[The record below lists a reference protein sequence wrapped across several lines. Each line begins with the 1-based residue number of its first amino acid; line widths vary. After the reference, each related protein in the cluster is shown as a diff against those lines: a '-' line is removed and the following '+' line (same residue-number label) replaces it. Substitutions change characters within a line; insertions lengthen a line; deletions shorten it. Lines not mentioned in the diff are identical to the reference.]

1 MCVLYDTIGAV
12 ITAPGKAAVGVIRLS
27 GPDAF
32 HIADQVFRGKKGVSI
47 AQQKQ
52 YTMAYGHVMD
62 EKRVI
67 DEVLLLKMQ
76 MPSSFTGEDVVE
88 FQAHG
93 GVVVLN
99 RILRLLL
106 SKGARMAEP
115 GEFSKRAFLNGK
127 MGLIQAEA
135 MADLIQADHEWGS
148 EAAMEQMTGA
158 LTQKIQAMTEFL
170 LDWMAFLE
178 ASVDDPDEDIEG
190 YDQDKLPEELR
201 GLINEIDA
209 LLSTMDHGRILRQG
223 LKVTLAGQPNVGKSS
238 LMNVLLQDD
247 RAIVTDI
254 PGTTRD
260 TLEEAL
266 LLEGI
271 PIVLCDTAGLG
282 ETADIVEQMGIER
295 SKRAMEQADLILY
308 ILDAAK
314 PLTQEIIREIN
325 AINRNKLL
333 LIINKIDIKPE
344 HEWKEMYSRILP
356 EQDHLYLSVKEHKGL
371 DLLSQYL
378 RERFL
383 SGVAVRRLPVY
394 LTNPRHGAALE
405 KAREALKHAET
416 SLIHHIPLDMVAIDL
431 RQAWLSLGEMTGS
444 VSDDDLIERIFSRFC
459 LGK

>member
-1 MCVLYDTIGAV
+1 MLYDTIGAV
-12 ITAPGKAAVGVIRLS
+12 ITPPGKAAVGIIRLS

-32 HIADQVFRGKKGVSI
+32 HIADQVFRGKKGVSVV
-47 AQQKQ
+47 QQKQ
-52 YTMAYGHVMD
+52 YTMAYGHVVD
-62 EKRVI
+62 EKRAI

-76 MPSSFTGEDVVE
+76 TPSSFTGEDVVE

-93 GVVVLN
+93 GVAVLN

-127 MGLIQAEA
+127 MDLIHAEA

-158 LTQKIQAMTEFL
+158 LTQKIHAMIESL

-190 YDQDKLPEELR
+190 CDQDRLPERLR
-201 GLINEIDA
+201 GLVNEIDA
-209 LLSTMDHGRILRQG
+209 LLSTIDHGRILRQG
-223 LKVTLAGQPNVGKSS
+223 LRVVLAGQPNVGKSS
-238 LMNVLLQDD
+238 LMNVLLKDD

-266 LLEGI
+266 LLEGV

-282 ETADIVEQMGIER
+282 DTTDIVEQMGMER
-295 SKRAMEQADLILY
+295 SKRAMEKADLILY

-314 PLTQEIIREIN
+314 PFTQEMIKEIN
-325 AINRNKLL
+325 AADRNKLL
-333 LIINKIDIKPE
+333 LVINKIDLEPE
-344 HEWKEMYSRILP
+344 PEWQWMCSSILT
-356 EQDHLYLSVKEHKGL
+356 EQDCICISVKEQKGL
-371 DLLSQYL
+371 EALSRYL

-383 SGVAVRRLPVY
+383 SGAAVCRQPVY

-405 KAREALKHAET
+405 KAQEALKHAET
-416 SLIHHIPLDMVAIDL
+416 SLAHHIPFDMIAIDL
-431 RQAWLSLGEMTGS
+431 RQAWLSLGEITGS